1 MRRIQ
6 STHSNQW
13 GMPCLAAYFQQSVK
27 KKKRKN
33 NWYNF
38 NSTREKR
45 SIFWSKI
52 AKFIKPLPL
61 WNGHS
66 QSDTCFVWF
75 FFFTAN
81 NMWLAVTSC
90 SDSVRATW
98 LRSHLYGEKL
108 SRLKGL
114 LPTQASLG
122 EPTSLSFPYKT
133 CRTVHMRNKGCL
145 GLEESTWPRHYNQS
159 MRERPW
165 LRQRSQLSS
174 QKDPR

>member
-6 STHSNQW
+6 STHSNQR

-27 KKKRKN
+27 KKRKN

-38 NSTREKR
+38 NSTRENR